1 VQKTFPAAAV
11 VAAAEAQRHPAR
23 MLTVAPPVAVAAE
36 TAVAAVAALAPLA
49 VALELH
55 LPAMPG

>member
-1 VQKTFPAAAV
+1 M
-11 VAAAEAQRHPAR
+11 VALADAQRYPVW
-23 MLTVAPPVAVAAE
+23 MLTVAAPVAVAAE